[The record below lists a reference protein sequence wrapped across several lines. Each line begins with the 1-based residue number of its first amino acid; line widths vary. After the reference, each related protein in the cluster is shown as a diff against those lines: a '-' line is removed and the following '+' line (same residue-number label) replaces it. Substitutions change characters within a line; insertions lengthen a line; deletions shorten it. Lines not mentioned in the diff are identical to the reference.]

1 MESVFWGVLSVVTLS
16 RKIRIASPAKS
27 GRQENTGEFFTG
39 SWDRFMV
46 WRAGKGVLPNLP
58 PDRLVFPAFL
68 AVFPWG
74 MGTASVLFTL
84 LPGLP
89 WEMVSPALLRKT
101 VTACEG
107 TTGDSPSALFPET
120 GVGDVTGLIWLWTGC
135 LPTREGVAGVFG

>member
-39 SWDRFMV
+39 GWERSMV
-46 WRAGKGVLPNLP
+46 WRAGKGVLPDLP
-58 PDRLVFPAFL
+58 PDQFVFPAFPVV
-68 AVFPWG
+68 APWG
-74 MGTASVLFTL
+74 VGTASAPFTL

-107 TTGDSPSALFPET
+107 TTDDSPSALWSET
-120 GVGDVTGLIWLWTGC
+120 GAGGVTGLSWLWTGC
-135 LPTREGVAGVFG
+135 LPTSEGVAEVFG

>member
-39 SWDRFMV
+39 GWERSMV
-46 WRAGKGVLPNLP
+46 WRAGKGVLPDLP
-58 PDRLVFPAFL
+58 PDQFVFPAFPVV
-68 AVFPWG
+68 APWG
-74 MGTASVLFTL
+74 VGTASAPFTL

-107 TTGDSPSALFPET
+107 TTGDCPAALGPET
-120 GVGDVTGLIWLWTGC
+120 GAGGVTGLSWLWTGC
-135 LPTREGVAGVFG
+135 LPTREGVAEVFG